1 METPVVEVKNLT
13 KKFNGFTAVENVS
26 FEIKEGEILGLLGP
40 NGAGKTTIIQMLL
53 GLVKPTRGKIK
64 IFGLDLAKNRVQIL
78 QKIGFA
84 SVYTAMPG
92 KLNLYE
98 NLLIYSLL
106 YNLPNK
112 KEKIIGV
119 LKDVG
124 LLDLANKRFGLLS
137 SGEKTR
143 AILAKALLP
152 RPRLLLLD
160 EPTAS
165 LDPDIA
171 ERIQDLLLRITQKH
185 KVTALYTSHNMV
197 EVNKMCGRIIFLMD
211 GKIVARAS
219 PQDLVKEMK
228 KKDLNEVFISL
239 VRKDGYVFKGQS

>member
-1 METPVVEVKNLT
+1 MEPIVEVKNLT
-13 KKFNGFTAVENVS
+13 KKFNGFTAVDNLS

-40 NGAGKTTIIQMLL
+40 NGAGKTTTIQMLL
-53 GLVKPTRGKIK
+53 GLIKPTSGEIK

-84 SVYTAMPG
+84 SAYSAMQG
-92 KLNLYE
+92 RLSLYE
-98 NLLIYSLL
+98 NLLIYSFL
-106 YNLPNK
+106 YNLPDK
-112 KEKIIGV
+112 KEKIMGV
-119 LKDVG
+119 LEDVG
-124 LLDLANKRFGLLS
+124 LVEFANKRFGLLS

-152 RPRLLLLD
+152 RPRLFLLD

-171 ERIQDLLLRITQKH
+171 ERIQDLFLRITQKH
-185 KVTALYTSHNMV
+185 KVTMLYTSHNMA
-197 EVNKMCGRIIFLMD
+197 EVNKMCGRIIFLMN
-211 GKIVARAS
+211 GKIVAQAS
-219 PQDLVKEMK
+219 PEELVKEME

-239 VRKDGYVFKGQS
+239 VREGGHVFKSQS